1 MSKIVSLGS
10 ALQDIL
16 LIDRDDLVP
25 TKIGESAIFGRL
37 LLGAKLDIDRLEY
50 TVGGGGVNSAITFAR
65 TGHEATLISN
75 VAQDSAGAA
84 IIKVLSKEG
93 IDSSFLKV
101 LKNKTTGTS
110 LILLDPKSR
119 ERTIL
124 TCRGAS
130 EKFDNLDT
138 ESLEEIRP
146 DWLYVTTLR
155 GDMDALERFFVK
167 AKKLGTRIMFNPGRR
182 ELRHNDRL
190 LKLLRYVDILNVN
203 RNEAAEIVP
212 GIGAS
217 ELLFALNS
225 HVETVI
231 ITDGPT
237 GGVASNSQEAYR
249 FGIYEEVKV
258 KDVTGAGD
266 AFGSGFLAN
275 LANGKSFRQSLIFAS
290 ANSTA
295 VVGHLG
301 ANQGILSMNTRLHS
315 MPIEKI
321 QGGIC

>member
-16 LIDRDDLVP
+16 LLDRDDLVP

-50 TVGGGGVNSAITFAR
+50 AVGGGGVNSAITFAR
-65 TGHEATLISN
+65 TGHEAVLISN
-75 VAQDSAGAA
+75 ISQDSAGAA
-84 IIKVLSKEG
+84 ILKTLAKEG
-93 IDSSFLKV
+93 IDSSFMQV
-101 LKNKTTGTS
+101 VKNKTTGTS

-130 EKFDNLDT
+130 EKFDNFD
-138 ESLEEIRP
+138 ENSLEKIQP

-155 GDMDALERFFVK
+155 GDMDTLKRFFTK
-167 AKKLGTRIMFNPGRR
+167 AKSLGAKIMFNPGRR
-182 ELRHNDRL
+182 ELRHNAEL
-190 LKLLRYVDILNVN
+190 LDLLQFVDILNVN
-203 RNEAAEIVP
+203 RSEATEIVP
-212 GIGAS
+212 GIGVR

-225 HVETVI
+225 YVETVI
-231 ITDGPT
+231 ITDGPA
-237 GGVASNSQEAYR
+237 GGVASNSSEAYH

-266 AFGSGFLAN
+266 AFGSGFLAS
-275 LANGKSFRQSLIFAS
+275 LAGGKKFRQALVFAA

-295 VVGHLG
+295 VVGRLG
-301 ANQGILSMNTRLHS
+301 ANRGILSLGADLHS

-321 QGGIC
+321 